1 MDATTARNGTRLLS
15 HRDAR
20 AIVLGVLLPVF
31 MGSVDTTIL
40 ASALPTIG
48 RDLGNI
54 QALPWLVTAY
64 LIAATAVTPL
74 YGKIS
79 DIRGRRS
86 TLAVAIVLYM
96 AGSLICAFA
105 ADMFVLIAGRV
116 VHGLGGGGL
125 TSLAMIVL
133 GDIAAPKD
141 RGRYYAYFAIT
152 YSTAG
157 ATGPALGGFLADH
170 LHWSM
175 IFWLNIPLGLIALA
189 LTSALLRR
197 LPRYERPHR
206 LDIISAMLIVTASV
220 CFMLALNLAGVRLP
234 WTSLPILGLLALAA
248 TLGGGFV
255 ARLMTAPEP
264 LIPFAVLA
272 NPEARL
278 AIIANSFG
286 WGSIIG
292 LNIFFPIFLQ
302 SATGASATNAGL
314 SLVVLMASLNLSAGA
329 AGQLLGRVRH
339 YKTVPMIGL
348 ALAIASLATLA
359 WQGENVSL
367 WMFEVLVVLIG
378 IGFGPLAPLST
389 VVLQN
394 SVPIHQF
401 GTAMGTM
408 NFSRNLFCT
417 IMVAVFGA
425 LVLGGGADG
434 GGALAAPTAG
444 LHPEVGSA
452 EGFTRVFLAATASL
466 SVALVCL
473 VLLKEK
479 PLHTDIAP
487 ATE

>member
-1 MDATTARNGTRLLS
+1 MDATTARNDTRLLS

-54 QALPWLVTAY
+54 HALPWLVTAY
-64 LIAATAVTPL
+64 LIAATAVPPL

-79 DIRGRRS
+79 DIRGRRA
-86 TLAVAIVLYM
+86 TLAVSIAIYM
-96 AGSLICAFA
+96 VGSLICAFA
-105 ADMFVLIAGRV
+105 PDMLVLIFGRV

-141 RGRYYAYFAIT
+141 RGRYYAYFAVT

-175 IFWLNIPLGLIALA
+175 IFWLNIPLGL
-189 LTSALLRR
+189 TSSLLRR

-206 LDIISAMLIVTASV
+206 LDVVGAVLIMAASV
-220 CFMLALNLAGVRLP
+220 CFMLALNLGGARLP
-234 WTSLPILGLLALAA
+234 WSSFPILGLLVLAA

-255 ARLMTAPEP
+255 ARLLTAPEP
-264 LIPFAVLA
+264 LIPITILA

-278 AIIANSFG
+278 AIVANAFG
-286 WGSIIG
+286 WGSLIG
-292 LNIFFPIFLQ
+292 LNIFLPMCLQ
-302 SATGASATNAGL
+302 SATGASAPNAGL
-314 SLVVLMASLNLSAGA
+314 SLVVLMASLHLSAGA

-339 YKTVPMIGL
+339 YKTVPMIGI
-348 ALAIASLATLA
+348 AVAIASLAALA
-359 WQGENVSL
+359 WHGQNVNL
-367 WMFEVLVVLIG
+367 WTFEVLVVLVG

-401 GTAMGTM
+401 G
-408 NFSRNLFCT
+408 
-417 IMVAVFGA
+417 
-425 LVLGGGADG
+425 
-434 GGALAAPTAG
+434 
-444 LHPEVGSA
+444 
-452 EGFTRVFLAATASL
+452 
-466 SVALVCL
+466 
-473 VLLKEK
+473 
-479 PLHTDIAP
+479 
-487 ATE
+487 

>member
-1 MDATTARNGTRLLS
+1 MDATIARNETRLLS

-54 QALPWLVTAY
+54 HALPWLVTAY

-79 DIRGRRS
+79 DIRGRRA
-86 TLAVAIVLYM
+86 TLAM
-96 AGSLICAFA
+96 S
-105 ADMFVLIAGRV
+105 
-116 VHGLGGGGL
+116 
-125 TSLAMIVL
+125 VL

-170 LHWSM
+170 VHWSM
-175 IFWLNIPLGLIALA
+175 IFWLNIPLGLVALA
-189 LTSALLRR
+189 LTSSLLRR

-206 LDIISAMLIVTASV
+206 LDVIGAVLIMAASV

-248 TLGGGFV
+248 MLGGGFV

-264 LIPFAVLA
+264 LIPITILA

-278 AIIANSFG
+278 AIIANAFG

-292 LNIFFPIFLQ
+292 LNIFFPMFLQ
-302 SATGASATNAGL
+302 SALGASATNAGL
-314 SLVVLMASLNLSAGA
+314 SLVVMMASLNLSAGA

-348 ALAIASLATLA
+348 AIAIASLATLA

-367 WMFEVLVVLIG
+367 WMFELLVVLIG

-425 LVLGGGADG
+425 LVLGSGPGE
-434 GGALAAPTAG
+434 LATQTPG

-452 EGFTRVFLAATASL
+452 EGFARVFLAAAASL
-466 SVALVCL
+466 SVALFCL
-473 VLLKEK
+473 LLLKEK
-479 PLHTDIAP
+479 PLHTDVAP

>member
-15 HRDAR
+15 HHDAR

-54 QALPWLVTAY
+54 HALPWLVTAY

-79 DIRGRRS
+79 DIRGRRA
-86 TLAVAIVLYM
+86 TLAVSIAIYM
-96 AGSLICAFA
+96 VGSLICAFA
-105 ADMFVLIAGRV
+105 PDMLVLIFGRV

-141 RGRYYAYFAIT
+141 RGRYYAYFAVT

-189 LTSALLRR
+189 LTSSLLRR

-206 LDIISAMLIVTASV
+206 LDVVGAVLIMAASV
-220 CFMLALNLAGVRLP
+220 CFMLALNLGGARLP
-234 WTSLPILGLLALAA
+234 WSSFPILGLLVLAA

-255 ARLMTAPEP
+255 ARLLTAPEP
-264 LIPFAVLA
+264 LIPITILA

-278 AIIANSFG
+278 AIVANAFG

-292 LNIFFPIFLQ
+292 LNIFLPMFLQ

-339 YKTVPMIGL
+339 YKTVPMIGI
-348 ALAIASLATLA
+348 AVAIASLAALA
-359 WQGENVSL
+359 WHGQNVNL
-367 WMFEVLVVLIG
+367 WTFEVLVVLVG

-394 SVPIHQF
+394 SVPIYQF

-408 NFSRNLFCT
+408 NFSRTLLST
-417 IMVAVFGA
+417 MMVAVFGA
-425 LVLGGGADG
+425 LVLGGPGA
-434 GGALAAPTAG
+434 ASAG

-452 EGFTRVFLAATASL
+452 EGFTRVFLAAAASL
-466 SVALVCL
+466 SVALL
-473 VLLKEK
+473 TLFMLKEK
-479 PLHTDIAP
+479 PLHTDVAP
-487 ATE
+487 AA

>member
-54 QALPWLVTAY
+54 HALPWLVTAY

-79 DIRGRRS
+79 DIRGRRA
-86 TLAVAIVLYM
+86 TLAVAIAIYM

-105 ADMFVLIAGRV
+105 PDMFVLIFGRV

-141 RGRYYAYFAIT
+141 RGRYYAYFAVT

-170 LHWSM
+170 VHWSM

-189 LTSALLRR
+189 LTSSLLRR

-206 LDIISAMLIVTASV
+206 LDVLGAVLIMAASV
-220 CFMLALNLAGVRLP
+220 CFMLALNLAGARLP

-248 TLGGGFV
+248 ALGGGFV

-264 LIPFAVLA
+264 LIPITILA

-292 LNIFFPIFLQ
+292 LNIFFPVFLQ

-348 ALAIASLATLA
+348 VIAIASLATLA
-359 WQGENVSL
+359 WQGANVSL

-417 IMVAVFGA
+417 MMVAVFGA
-425 LVLGGGADG
+425 LVLGSGA
-434 GGALAAPTAG
+434 GALAPPAAG
-444 LHPEVGSA
+444 SHPEIGSA
-452 EGFTRVFLAATASL
+452 EGFTRIFLAAAAAL
-466 SVALVCL
+466 SVALFTL
-473 VLLKEK
+473 VMLKEK
-479 PLHTDIAP
+479 PLHTDVAP
-487 ATE
+487 ATD

>member
-1 MDATTARNGTRLLS
+1 MDATTARNDTRLLS

-54 QALPWLVTAY
+54 HALPWLVTAY

-79 DIRGRRS
+79 DIRGRRA
-86 TLAVAIVLYM
+86 TLAVSIAIYM
-96 AGSLICAFA
+96 VGSLICAFA
-105 ADMFVLIAGRV
+105 PDMLVLIFGRV

-141 RGRYYAYFAIT
+141 RGRYYAYFAVT

-189 LTSALLRR
+189 LTSSLLRR

-206 LDIISAMLIVTASV
+206 LDVVGAVLIMAASV
-220 CFMLALNLAGVRLP
+220 CFMLALNLGGARLP
-234 WTSLPILGLLALAA
+234 WSSFPILGLLVLAA

-255 ARLMTAPEP
+255 ARLLTAPEP
-264 LIPFAVLA
+264 LIPITILA

-278 AIIANSFG
+278 AIVANAFG

-292 LNIFFPIFLQ
+292 LNIFLPMFLQ

-348 ALAIASLATLA
+348 AVAIASLAALA
-359 WQGENVSL
+359 WHGQNVDL
-367 WMFEVLVVLIG
+367 WTFEVLVVLVG

-408 NFSRNLFCT
+408 NFSRTLLST
-417 IMVAVFGA
+417 MMVAVFGA
-425 LVLGGGADG
+425 LVLGGPGA
-434 GGALAAPTAG
+434 ASAG

-452 EGFTRVFLAATASL
+452 EGFTRVFLAAAASL
-466 SVALVCL
+466 SVALL
-473 VLLKEK
+473 TLFMLKEK
-479 PLHTDIAP
+479 PLHTDVAP
-487 ATE
+487 AA

>member
-1 MDATTARNGTRLLS
+1 MDATTGRNGTRLLS
-15 HRDAR
+15 HGDAR

-54 QALPWLVTAY
+54 HALPWLVTAY

-86 TLAVAIVLYM
+86 TLAVAIAIYM

-105 ADMFVLIAGRV
+105 PDMFVLIFGRV

-141 RGRYYAYFAIT
+141 RGRYYAYFAVT

-157 ATGPALGGFLADH
+157 ATGPALGGFIADH

-175 IFWLNIPLGLIALA
+175 IFWLNIPLGFIALA

-206 LDIISAMLIVTASV
+206 LDVLGAVLIMAASIS
-220 CFMLALNLAGVRLP
+220 FMLALNLAGVRLP
-234 WTSLPILGLLALAA
+234 WSSLPILGLLALAA
-248 TLGGGFV
+248 ALGGGFV

-264 LIPFAVLA
+264 LIPIAILA

-278 AIIANSFG
+278 AIIANAFG

-292 LNIFFPIFLQ
+292 LNIFLPMFLQ
-302 SATGASATNAGL
+302 SAIGASATNAGL

-339 YKTVPMIGL
+339 YKRVPMIGL
-348 ALAIASLATLA
+348 AIAIASLATLA
-359 WQGENVSL
+359 WQGQNVSL

-378 IGFGPLAPLST
+378 VGFGPLAPLST

-425 LVLGGGADG
+425 LVLGSNPGE
-434 GGALAAPTAG
+434 LAQQTPG
-444 LHPEVGSA
+444 LHPEIGSA
-452 EGFTRVFLAATASL
+452 EGFTRIFLAAAAAL
-466 SVALVCL
+466 SVALLML

-479 PLHTDIAP
+479 PLHTDVAP
-487 ATE
+487 ATD

>member
-1 MDATTARNGTRLLS
+1 MDATTARNDTRLLS

-48 RDLGNI
+48 RELGNVH
-54 QALPWLVTAY
+54 ALPWLVTAY

-79 DIRGRRS
+79 DIRGRRA
-86 TLAVAIVLYM
+86 TLCVSIAVYM

-105 ADMFVLIAGRV
+105 PDMFVLILGRV

-141 RGRYYAYFAIT
+141 RGRYYAYFAVT

-157 ATGPALGGFLADH
+157 ATGPALGGFIADH

-175 IFWLNIPLGLIALA
+175 IFWLNIPLGVIALA
-189 LTSALLRR
+189 LTSSLLRR
-197 LPRYERPHR
+197 LPRHERPHR
-206 LDIISAMLIVTASV
+206 LDLIGAVLIVAASV
-220 CFMLALNLAGVRLP
+220 SFMLALNLAGVRLP
-234 WTSLPILGLLALAA
+234 WTSAPILGLFALAA
-248 TLGGGFV
+248 ALGGGFV

-264 LIPFAVLA
+264 LIPIAILA

-278 AIIANSFG
+278 AIIANAFG
-286 WGSIIG
+286 WASIVG
-292 LNIFFPIFLQ
+292 LNIFLPMFLQ
-302 SATGASATNAGL
+302 TETGASPTNAGL
-314 SLVVLMASLNLSAGA
+314 SLIIMMATLNLSAGA
-329 AGQLLGRVRH
+329 AGQLLGRVRR
-339 YKTVPMIGL
+339 YKMVPMIGL
-348 ALAIASLATLA
+348 AISIAALMMLA
-359 WQGENVSL
+359 WQGKDVNF
-367 WMFEVLVVLIG
+367 WTFEVLVVLIG
-378 IGFGPLAPLST
+378 LGFGPLAPLST

-408 NFSRNLFCT
+408 NFSRNLMCT

-425 LVLGGGADG
+425 LVLGGATDVLT
-434 GGALAAPTAG
+434 ASTAG
-444 LHPEVGSA
+444 LPPVGSA
-452 EGFTRVFLAATASL
+452 EGFTRVFLAAAAAQ
-466 SVALVCL
+466 SVALL
-473 VLLKEK
+473 MLFMLEEK
-479 PLHTDIAP
+479 PLHTDVAP
-487 ATE
+487 AP

>member
-1 MDATTARNGTRLLS
+1 MDATIARNETRLLS

-54 QALPWLVTAY
+54 HALPWLVTAY

-79 DIRGRRS
+79 DIRGRRA
-86 TLAVAIVLYM
+86 TLAVSIAVYM

-105 ADMFVLIAGRV
+105 PDMFVLILGRV

-170 LHWSM
+170 VHWSM

-189 LTSALLRR
+189 LTSSLLRR
-197 LPRYERPHR
+197 LPRYERSHR
-206 LDIISAMLIVTASV
+206 LDVIGAVLIMAASV
-220 CFMLALNLAGVRLP
+220 CFMLALNVAGVRLP

-248 TLGGGFV
+248 MLGGGFV

-264 LIPFAVLA
+264 LIPITILA

-278 AIIANSFG
+278 AIIANAFG

-292 LNIFFPIFLQ
+292 LNIFFPMFLQ
-302 SATGASATNAGL
+302 SGMGASATNAGL
-314 SLVVLMASLNLSAGA
+314 SLVVMMASLNLSAGA

-348 ALAIASLATLA
+348 AIAIASLATLA

-425 LVLGGGADG
+425 LVLGSGPGE
-434 GGALAAPTAG
+434 LAIQTPG

-452 EGFTRVFLAATASL
+452 EGFARVFLAAAASL
-466 SVALVCL
+466 SVALFCL
-473 VLLKEK
+473 LLLKEK
-479 PLHTDIAP
+479 PLHTDVAP
-487 ATE
+487 APE

>member
-1 MDATTARNGTRLLS
+1 MDATTARNDTRLLS

-54 QALPWLVTAY
+54 HALPWLVTAY

-79 DIRGRRS
+79 DIRGRRA
-86 TLAVAIVLYM
+86 TLAVSIAIYM
-96 AGSLICAFA
+96 VGSLICAFA
-105 ADMFVLIAGRV
+105 PDMLVLIFGRV

-141 RGRYYAYFAIT
+141 RGRYYAYFAVT

-189 LTSALLRR
+189 LTSSLLRR

-206 LDIISAMLIVTASV
+206 LDVVGAVLIMAASV
-220 CFMLALNLAGVRLP
+220 CFMLALNLGGARLP
-234 WTSLPILGLLALAA
+234 WSSFPILGLLVLAA

-255 ARLMTAPEP
+255 ARLLTAPEP
-264 LIPFAVLA
+264 LIPITILA

-278 AIIANSFG
+278 AIVANAFG

-292 LNIFFPIFLQ
+292 LNIFLPMFLQ

-339 YKTVPMIGL
+339 YKTVPMIGI
-348 ALAIASLATLA
+348 AVAIASLAALA
-359 WQGENVSL
+359 WHGQNVNL
-367 WMFEVLVVLIG
+367 WTFEVLVVLVG

-408 NFSRNLFCT
+408 NFSRTLLST
-417 IMVAVFGA
+417 MMVAVFGA
-425 LVLGGGADG
+425 LVLGGPGA
-434 GGALAAPTAG
+434 ASAG

-452 EGFTRVFLAATASL
+452 EGFTRVFLAAAASL
-466 SVALVCL
+466 SVALL
-473 VLLKEK
+473 TLFMLKEK
-479 PLHTDIAP
+479 PLHTDVAP
-487 ATE
+487 AA